1 MEDGR
6 GKDQSWQFAKWIFKV
21 LYSPMKAFRE
31 IMEKPSVKGPILI
44 LLITL
49 PIALSG
55 QYVSGTKF
63 FLESPTPEND
73 LWTEAPSN
81 SLSFSWSSNANVAF
95 DGDDYVS
102 GEYSVSIS
110 LTDTLLVWAR
120 LTDVGSFNCSE
131 EEYSRFSFSV
141 KWVSEENATPAA
153 LLQLFSLNNE
163 STRFERDITNSI
175 ANKTGRWGNITVN
188 LATDDWVE
196 IPEGLPSWEN
206 VTGIGFQVTWPNLAN
221 VTLKIDDMFF
231 GKYTSV
237 ASSNTFDQQL
247 VYSLTRSSISFL
259 LEWLILSGIAFLT
272 LKSFFNWT
280 GLWKNLLAT
289 VGYVYSASIIQLVA
303 LTLLFL
309 LLPPIFLPYN
319 ITYVEYLDI
328 YQRSWGIPISVLS
341 LLSYVWTT
349 ILCAVALKSLQ
360 SLSWM
365 QAFLTG
371 FGAVVI
377 SLLLS
382 SFLLSAFL

>member
-1 MEDGR
+1 
-6 GKDQSWQFAKWIFKV
+6 
-21 LYSPMKAFRE
+21 MKAFRE